1 MKCITSTA
9 LHIDICQ
16 LFHFPNHGSGKVTN
30 LRATCE
36 LKVKNYGRAREDA
49 ESAIRLNAKD
59 IKFHCVLTEALIG
72 LKRFHQPL
80 KACDE
85 GLEVD
90 AREPHLIIRRK
101 DRMQKLSGRNSYFCN
116 LCRM

>member
-16 LFHFPNHGSGKVTN
+16 LFNKSWTRKSHGSNGKMK
-30 LRATCE
+30 A
-36 LKVKNYGRAREDA
+36 AMH
-49 ESAIRLNAKD
+49 I
-59 IKFHCVLTEALIG
+59 HCVLTEALIG